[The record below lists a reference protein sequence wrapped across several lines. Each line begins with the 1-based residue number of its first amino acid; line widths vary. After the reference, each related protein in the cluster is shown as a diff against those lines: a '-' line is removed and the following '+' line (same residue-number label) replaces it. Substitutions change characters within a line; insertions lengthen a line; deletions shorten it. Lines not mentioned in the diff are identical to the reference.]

1 MNAQEIYQ
9 SRLMSVDDAVKL
21 LKSGDRLI
29 LGHAIGEPTTFTRR
43 MAEMAPELGLKNI
56 EVNHEVY
63 MGGGEYMAPEMEG
76 MFRNN
81 SMFVGGPARTAI
93 KEKRADFTPGF
104 FHEYPK
110 MIREGYL
117 TPDVFAAQCTP
128 PDKFGYVNLGVSC
141 DYALAAIETAKTVI
155 MEVNDQMPT
164 TYGSTFVHVSEIDAF
179 FVSSHPLIELQPP
192 KIGEVEKKI
201 GKFVAD
207 LIPDGACIQLGIGA
221 LPDAILSFL
230 GDKKDLGVHTEMIS
244 DGTIPLIESGV
255 INGKHKQT
263 FKGKITSAFFMGT
276 KRFYD
281 FIDHNPAI
289 QMMPVDYTNDPDII
303 AQNDNVIAVNS
314 CIQVDL
320 MGQVCSE
327 AVGERQIS
335 GIGGQLDFVRGA
347 NRSKGGKAIIA
358 VASTTKD
365 GKISKIVPFLDHG
378 APVTTDRCD
387 VNYIVT
393 EYGVAEL
400 KGKTLRER
408 ARLLINIAHPDFRPE
423 LITEWERRFNMKWEG

>member
-1 MNAQEIYQ
+1 MNAQEIYK
-9 SRLMSVDDAVKL
+9 SRLMGVDDAVKL

-29 LGHAIGEPTTFTRR
+29 LGHAVGEPTTFTRR
-43 MAEMAPELGLKNI
+43 MAELAEELKFENI
-56 EVNHEVY
+56 EVNHLVY
-63 MGGGEYMAPEMEG
+63 LGGGEYLAPGMEKH
-76 MFRNN
+76 FRNN
-81 SMFVGGPARTAI
+81 SEFVGAPVRKAI
-93 KEKRADFTPGF
+93 AECRADFTPCF
-104 FHEYPK
+104 FHEFPK
-110 MIREGYL
+110 MIREGYI

-141 DYALAAIETAKTVI
+141 DYALAAIEKAKTVI
-155 MEVNDQMPT
+155 LEVNDQMPT
-164 TYGSTFVHVSEIDAF
+164 TFGSTFVHVSEVDAF
-179 FVSSHPLIELQPP
+179 FESSHPLPEIQPP
-192 KIGEVEKKI
+192 KIGELEMKI
-201 GKFVAD
+201 GKYIAD

-255 INGKHKQT
+255 INGKRKQT
-263 FKGKITSAFFMGT
+263 FQGKIVSAFFMGT
-276 KRFYD
+276 KKFYD
-281 FIDHNPAI
+281 YIDHNPAI

-303 AQNDNVIAVNS
+303 AQNDNVISVNS
-314 CIQVDL
+314 CVQVDL
-320 MGQVCSE
+320 TGQVCSE
-327 AVGERQIS
+327 AIGERQIS

-347 NRSKGGKAIIA
+347 SRSKGGKAILA
-358 VASTTKD
+358 LSSTTKD
-365 GKISKIVPFLDHG
+365 GKTSKIVPFLDHG

-408 ARLLINIAHPDFRPE
+408 ARRLINIAHPDFRPD
-423 LITEWERRFNMKWEG
+423 LIKEWERRFGMEWEA